1 MGEGGVHEIDA
12 EATERV
18 GLLGVGRVEE
28 SYVEHHVARRGVDG
42 VLEADPQPGMALVP
56 PGERLRGRGVGQGE
70 KPGAVAPRRVE
81 PLVQQGIFVV
91 EHPLDPLP
99 RDVAAGLA
107 VDGIADRHVV
117 GRHRLGHGTGGPAG
131 GEEPAGN
138 LLPGADF
145 GETAVDGVVEVDGQ
159 RPLRRGVDAVVCQ
172 GGGAVGHRRAPEGGW
187 FDGWRTLPLFF
198 QACRPVPIPAAF
210 QTPVS
215 QGILPMAKSHKPVSP
230 LDQVRLLLTAAEQ
243 NVLQSSMGS
252 TIAKATREQVEAARD
267 RARALRDKWRD
278 LHDGQTRSTKRSP
291 KAGGKV
297 NLRSREK
304 HELFD
309 GAVKRLE
316 ARLAEFADGAR
327 AVVGKQ
333 AARLAAAVKPAKTAR
348 TAASRASRAS
358 VRSELKEAAAEM
370 TRKRK
375 VKRSKVAAKGG
386 AKATAKAAAPA
397 VAAPVAVTPV
407 HKKLVGAKLK

>member
-1 MGEGGVHEIDA
+1 
-12 EATERV
+12 
-18 GLLGVGRVEE
+18 
-28 SYVEHHVARRGVDG
+28 
-42 VLEADPQPGMALVP
+42 
-56 PGERLRGRGVGQGE
+56 
-70 KPGAVAPRRVE
+70 
-81 PLVQQGIFVV
+81 
-91 EHPLDPLP
+91 
-99 RDVAAGLA
+99 
-107 VDGIADRHVV
+107 
-117 GRHRLGHGTGGPAG
+117 
-131 GEEPAGN
+131 
-138 LLPGADF
+138 
-145 GETAVDGVVEVDGQ
+145 
-159 RPLRRGVDAVVCQ
+159 
-172 GGGAVGHRRAPEGGW
+172 
-187 FDGWRTLPLFF
+187 
-198 QACRPVPIPAAF
+198 
-210 QTPVS
+210 
-215 QGILPMAKSHKPVSP
+215 MAKSHKPVSP

-252 TIAKATREQVEAARD
+252 TIAKATREQVEAARA

-278 LHDGQTRSTKRSP
+278 LHDDQTRSTKRSP
-291 KAGGKV
+291 KSGGKV

-316 ARLAEFADGAR
+316 ARLAEFADGVR
-327 AVVGKQ
+327 PVVGKQ
-333 AARLAAAVKPAKTAR
+333 TARLAAAVKPAR

-407 HKKLVGAKLK
+407 HKKLVGAKLKKRKTPMALAAVAAQRQLKFDVAGQRSARASAAASRLKVGGAKTRRGGHAAASTKRSQARRDGRTR

>member
-1 MGEGGVHEIDA
+1 
-12 EATERV
+12 
-18 GLLGVGRVEE
+18 
-28 SYVEHHVARRGVDG
+28 
-42 VLEADPQPGMALVP
+42 
-56 PGERLRGRGVGQGE
+56 
-70 KPGAVAPRRVE
+70 
-81 PLVQQGIFVV
+81 
-91 EHPLDPLP
+91 
-99 RDVAAGLA
+99 
-107 VDGIADRHVV
+107 
-117 GRHRLGHGTGGPAG
+117 
-131 GEEPAGN
+131 
-138 LLPGADF
+138 
-145 GETAVDGVVEVDGQ
+145 
-159 RPLRRGVDAVVCQ
+159 
-172 GGGAVGHRRAPEGGW
+172 
-187 FDGWRTLPLFF
+187 
-198 QACRPVPIPAAF
+198 
-210 QTPVS
+210 
-215 QGILPMAKSHKPVSP
+215 MAKSHKPVSP

-252 TIAKATREQVEAARD
+252 TIAKATREQVEAARA

-316 ARLAEFADGAR
+316 ARLAEFADGVR

-333 AARLAAAVKPAKTAR
+333 TARLAAAVKPAKTAR

-407 HKKLVGAKLK
+407 HKKLVGAKLKKRKTPMALAAVAAQRQLKFDVAGQRSARASAAASRLKVGGAKTRRGGHAAASTKRSQARRDGRTR